1 MRVLFISSGRKGF
14 VNPIIQNQGRSL
26 RRAGV
31 EVDFFMVSGSGWRSY
46 VRDIKPLRSQIKSG
60 NYDVIHPHYAFCAYL
75 VNLAA
80 IGLHKPL
87 VVSLMGSDIWQH
99 KWYPA
104 FVRMWARLWRW
115 KAIIVKSKEMRE
127 RVGIPKAMVIPNGVD
142 MERFSEEPRAKCQ
155 EQLGW
160 DAKKLHVLFPADPG
174 LERKNWPLAFEA
186 VKLLQKRLNELTN
199 EIIVRDGA
207 RKVRVNGIELHGMV
221 GVPNEQT
228 PIMYNAAD
236 AVVLPS
242 FYEGSANAVKEA
254 MACNAPLVTTDMGDC
269 RERMEGIDG
278 CYVAKTYDVEEFAEL
293 LEKALKYGKTK
304 GRERLLA
311 DGIADWQIARKLTE
325 IYECVMCKV
334 YGI

>member
-1 MRVLFISSGRKGF
+1 M
-14 VNPIIQNQGRSL
+14 
-26 RRAGV
+26 
-31 EVDFFMVSGSGWRSY
+31 
-46 VRDIKPLRSQIKSG
+46 
-60 NYDVIHPHYAFCAYL
+60 
-75 VNLAA
+75 
-80 IGLHKPL
+80 
-87 VVSLMGSDIWQH
+87 
-99 KWYPA
+99 
-104 FVRMWARLWRW
+104 
-115 KAIIVKSKEMRE
+115 
-127 RVGIPKAMVIPNGVD
+127 
-142 MERFSEEPRAKCQ
+142 
-155 EQLGW
+155 
-160 DAKKLHVLFPADPG
+160 
-174 LERKNWPLAFEA
+174 
-186 VKLLQKRLNELTN
+186 
-199 EIIVRDGA
+199 
-207 RKVRVNGIELHGMV
+207 NGIELHGMV